1 MVKFIFMETATM
13 STLSSSFLF
22 DHQIEFRLVV
32 ALAVVVITYASVQ
45 AIQAAEK
52 LVAQIRNRLASN
64 KRAAGP
70 SKRFAFLGAR

>member
-1 MVKFIFMETATM
+1 M

-32 ALAVVVITYASVQ
+32 AMGVVVITYVLVQ

-52 LVAQIRNRLASN
+52 LVAQIKNRLASN
-64 KRAAGP
+64 KRATGT
-70 SKRFAFLGAR
+70 SKRFALLGAR